1 MATASKS
8 PARKRPSTQTAK
20 TATPARPPARKAAAK
35 SAASAVSRRSAP
47 ATRAAASPKAAA
59 KPAAKPASKRS
70 AKAATQ
76 APPAKVATTVKATK
90 PIKPPKIVWKPQKF
104 VASHLKD
111 AQFKTGLR
119 SYAAYRDLLMEA
131 ATGGAVQA
139 HVIRLLG
146 KCDPKVVQIPHYHG
160 VQFQMLYMLKGWMI
174 GEYEGQGRIK
184 MTAGS
189 CWIQPPGIRHQVID
203 YSDGCEMIEIIAP
216 AQFATVEL

>member
-1 MATASKS
+1 MAT
-8 PARKRPSTQTAK
+8 
-20 TATPARPPARKAAAK
+20 RKAAA
-35 SAASAVSRRSAP
+35 
-47 ATRAAASPKAAA
+47 AAA
-59 KPAAKPASKRS
+59 KTASKTAPIKRVAPAKTAAAKKATPAKKSLPAKKAAS
-70 AKAATQ
+70 AKAA
-76 APPAKVATTVKATK
+76 PAKTK
-90 PIKPPKIVWKPQKF
+90 SAKPGKPPKINWGPQSF

-111 AQFKTGLR
+111 AAFKTGLR
-119 SYAAYRDLLMEA
+119 SYAAYRDLNVEK

-146 KCDPKVVQIPHYHG
+146 KCDPKVVSIPHYHG

-174 GEYEGQGRIK
+174 GEYEGAGRVK

-203 YSDGCEMIEIIAP
+203 YSDGCEMVEIILP

>member
-1 MATASKS
+1 MATRKTTPVAAKAAPK
-8 PARKRPSTQTAK
+8 PATKTVPKKRVAPAK
-20 TATPARPPARKAAAK
+20 TAAAKKAAPAK
-35 SAASAVSRRSAP
+35 KALPAKKAAP
-47 ATRAAASPKAAA
+47 AKAAPAKA
-59 KPAAKPASKRS
+59 KPAKPG
-70 AKAATQ
+70 
-76 APPAKVATTVKATK
+76 
-90 PIKPPKIVWKPQKF
+90 KPPKIHWGPQSF

-111 AQFKTGLR
+111 AAFKTGLR
-119 SYAAYRDLLMEA
+119 SYAAYRDLNVEK

-146 KCDPKVVQIPHYHG
+146 KCDPKVVSIPHYHG

-174 GEYEGQGRIK
+174 GEYEGAGRVK

-203 YSDGCEMIEIIAP
+203 YSDGCEMVEIILP

>member
-1 MATASKS
+1 MATTAKT
-8 PARKRPSTQTAK
+8 PARKRPAANTAKAAAPRKAAPAKKATAK
-20 TATPARPPARKAAAK
+20 TT
-35 SAASAVSRRSAP
+35 
-47 ATRAAASPKAAA
+47 A
-59 KPAAKPASKRS
+59 KPAAKKP
-70 AKAATQ
+70 AKAF
-76 APPAKVATTVKATK
+76 
-90 PIKPPKIVWKPQKF
+90 KPPKIVWKPQTF

-111 AQFKTGLR
+111 AKFQTGLR

-139 HVIRLLG
+139 HVIRLVG

-160 VQFQMLYMLKGWMI
+160 VQFQFLYMLKGWMI

-203 YSDGCEMIEIIAP
+203 YSDGCEMIELVLP
-216 AQFATVEL
+216 GKFDTVEL